1 MNHQEQIEHY
11 KAVRERISGGTAK
24 PKIVQ
29 EIQPEPKIR
38 VEPDFSQPEP
48 KIRVEP
54 DFRKRIIAE
63 CAAEFGI
70 TANDIL
76 GNSRVAHIVMA
87 RRKAAWIFHQRGT
100 MSYPQIGR
108 ILNKDHS
115 TIIHAVRRYKQSL
128 E

>member
-11 KAVRERISGGTAK
+11 KAVRERISSGTAK

-29 EIQPEPKIR
+29 EI
-38 VEPDFSQPEP
+38 QPEP